1 MLRKVTDGVVF
12 ECFEASP
19 LASAVMG
26 SKASLRRSF
35 PGRAIRIPVQ
45 IFIDPKFIDELSSF
59 VHRLD
64 SEQVD
69 MVRAKST
76 KAGSKVVEERDS
88 SNPML
93 VTELLTSILAPYG
106 DFVKSR
112 SIEKRTRDD
121 VCWNN
126 ARLPWRRSPLW
137 LVVKVAIEL
146 FLVNSGLDNAAFQFK
161 NYMISLIAKLSQV
174 ARMHRLSSELLFVIN
189 AKAARRASKMA
200 NEMFDFVKR
209 FTLDSVRLT
218 REQIEGDVLT
228 KQKADSVQTKI
239 IVPSFTDR
247 ALRLTAS
254 TPYLTEALQRQL
266 RPIGKAIFSSSA
278 SFRLVCPRGNLP
290 SFASLSVSEQYSI
303 LVLADFEAWVR
314 DNLKQW
320 LQRSEDI
327 GIEWADTCESLTK
340 FHKSGDCQ
348 TLKELISSYASA
360 ATKTYRLHPEYLSLM
375 LLTIMELWIS
385 LDILITGFFP
395 LLKSYSPEVPTSI
408 LKSLLLPRREQ
419 LARLKQIETYLER
432 RHRQVTSGFP
442 SVFGKINNNS
452 FSVQYFN
459 DCKELQDLG
468 TLIKN
473 DAEKAKENKR
483 QELEMLTTLQIN
495 LEEQVKGLEH
505 SFRIDRRGNQYH
517 DGNACQRCRKERQ
530 ARELQISVYEW
541 PLPDSQSEAKAAVFE
556 LRCPT

>member
-1 MLRKVTDGVVF
+1 MLRKVADGVVF

-19 LASAVMG
+19 LAKAVMG

-45 IFIDPKFIDELSSF
+45 IFNDPKFIHELTSF

-69 MVRAKST
+69 MVRAKTT
-76 KAGSKVVEERDS
+76 KAKSEVVEERDS

-146 FLVNSGLDNAAFQFK
+146 FLVNSGLDNAAFHFK

-174 ARMHRLSSELLFVIN
+174 ARMHGLSSELLFVIN
-189 AKAARRASKMA
+189 AKAARRASKMP

-209 FTLDSVRLT
+209 FALDSVRLT
-218 REQIEGDVLT
+218 WEQIERHVLT
-228 KQKADSVQTKI
+228 KQRADSVQTKI

-254 TPYLTEALQRQL
+254 TPYLTQALQRQL
-266 RPIGKAIFSSSA
+266 KPIGKEIFSSSA
-278 SFRLVCPRGNLP
+278 YLHLFCPRGNLP
-290 SFASLSVSEQYSI
+290 SFASLSVSEQSSI

-327 GIEWADTCESLTK
+327 DVEWADTCESLTK

-348 TLKELISSYASA
+348 TLKKLISSYASA
-360 ATKTYRLHPEYLSLM
+360 ATMTYSLHPEYLSVM
-375 LLTIMELWIS
+375 LLTIMELWVS
-385 LDILITGFFP
+385 LDILVTGFFP
-395 LLKSYSPEVPTSI
+395 LLKCYSPEIPTNI
-408 LKSLLLPRREQ
+408 LEPLLLPRREQ
-419 LARLKQIETYLER
+419 LVRLKQIETYLER
-432 RHRQVTSGFP
+432 RHRQVTLGFP
-442 SVFGKINNNS
+442 SVFGKINSNS

-459 DCKELQDLG
+459 DCKELRDLE
-468 TLIKN
+468 TLIKH
-473 DAEKAKENKR
+473 DAEKAKANKR
-483 QELEMLTTLQIN
+483 QELETLSALQKS
-495 LEEQVKGLEH
+495 LEEQAKGLEH
-505 SFRIDRRGNQYH
+505 YFKINRRGYEYH
-517 DGNACQRCRKERQ
+517 EVNLCQRCIKERQ
-530 ARELQISVYEW
+530 ARQLKISVYEW
-541 PLPDSQSEAKAAVFE
+541 PLPDSQSEAHAAVFE